1 MNANPKTPRLPIL
14 ITGMGL
20 AAMVLRF
27 ALYVFATDA
36 KGLLTPWHPL
46 EILLWALTAVAA
58 VILVVQVRKLR
69 GGRKYAL
76 NFPASV
82 AAAVGCGIFAAGIL
96 LTVLQNRYALSAM
109 DFIRNTAGLL
119 AVPALT
125 ALAICRARGKR
136 PYFVFHAVVCLYLA
150 LYTISHYRTW
160 SSCPQLQ
167 DAFFPMMGCIL
178 LLLFAC
184 NSITLDNA
192 TMARHRLPASMRRF
206 NTLLTAVFAAICA
219 LIALLPAVGRGLA
232 RCWDGIVAAITYVVL
247 LLNRLF
253 AGEAAVGGSPAGM
266 PDFVPVSGAIERP
279 SAFAIIMEKILTA
292 FTVVFIIL
300 GTLYLLRLAL
310 RQAIRLSRRLYAA
323 LHRYVSIASEDYED
337 EITDTREDDGERT
350 HLLSR
355 RHKRRRLPTPA
366 NPGEAI
372 RFRYAR
378 LLGDHPEW
386 NDASTARDHLPGDAA
401 HLYERARYSEHPVSQ
416 EDADA
421 FSSGTRGL

>member
-1 MNANPKTPRLPIL
+1 MMRRLLAALRCFRLPL
-14 ITGMGL
+14 MLLSCAVPLMTFMLVRL
-20 AAMVLRF
+20 APAQ
-27 ALYVFATDA
+27 T
-36 KGLLTPWHPL
+36 
-46 EILLWALTAVAA
+46 
-58 VILVVQVRKLR
+58 
-69 GGRKYAL
+69 YAGCL
-76 NFPASV
+76 FPA
-82 AAAVGCGIFAAGIL
+82 
-96 LTVLQNRYALSAM
+96 
-109 DFIRNTAGLL
+109 L
-119 AVPALT
+119 AVPLLFVCFLLPGRLRLPAAVAGFAALT
-125 ALAICRARGKR
+125 ALSLLLLPVGEKRTLLLVPLLTGAFMFAALPLAARGEQDMS
-136 PYFVFHAVVCLYLA
+136 PTLCLFGLICHLFIQFVLRAHAAVQ
-150 LYTISHYRTW
+150 
-160 SSCPQLQ
+160 PQLM
-167 DAFFPMMGCIL
+167 AGFAVYVL

-206 NTLLTAVFAAICA
+206 NTLLTAVFAAICV

-355 RHKRRRLPTPA
+355 RHKRRRLPTPN
-366 NPGEAI
+366 NPSEAI

>member
-178 LLLFAC
+178 LLLFAYHQTAFDVGMGKRQMQ
-184 NSITLDNA
+184 IG
-192 TMARHRLPASMRRF
+192 F
-206 NTLLTAVFAAICA
+206 GLLAVFACFAAVPGNADSLLYITGAEWAATNLCA
-219 LIALLPAVGRGLA
+219 LK
-232 RCWDGIVAAITYVVL
+232 
-247 LLNRLF
+247 
-253 AGEAAVGGSPAGM
+253 
-266 PDFVPVSGAIERP
+266 PVTP
-279 SAFAIIMEKILTA
+279 
-292 FTVVFIIL
+292 
-300 GTLYLLRLAL
+300 
-310 RQAIRLSRRLYAA
+310 
-323 LHRYVSIASEDYED
+323 
-337 EITDTREDDGERT
+337 REE
-350 HLLSR
+350 
-355 RHKRRRLPTPA
+355 TP
-366 NPGEAI
+366 P
-372 RFRYAR
+372 
-378 LLGDHPEW
+378 P
-386 NDASTARDHLPGDAA
+386 
-401 HLYERARYSEHPVSQ
+401 Q
-416 EDADA
+416 
-421 FSSGTRGL
+421 